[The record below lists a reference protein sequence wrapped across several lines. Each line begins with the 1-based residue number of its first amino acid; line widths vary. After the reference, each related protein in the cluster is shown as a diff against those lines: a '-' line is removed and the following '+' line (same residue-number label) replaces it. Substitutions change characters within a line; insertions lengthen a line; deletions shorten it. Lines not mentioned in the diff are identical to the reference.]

1 MTRENRAEVIY
12 NDLGDDFIQTIAQ
25 RDGSVVIKAGW
36 GVRIWNEG
44 NESRVDSIVQRPRQS
59 ALFHYL
65 QQILSKEVIESE
77 VEFNGPTILSQA
89 LVLFEPF

>member
-1 MTRENRAEVIY
+1 MRENRAEVIC

-25 RDGSVVIKAGW
+25 RDGSIVIKGGW
-36 GVRIWNEG
+36 GVGLWNVG
-44 NESRVDSIVQRPRQS
+44 NESRVDSIVRRPRKS

-65 QQILSKEVIESE
+65 QQILSQEVIENE
-77 VEFNGPTILSQA
+77 VEFNGLAIRSQA